1 LSVPSTSESK
11 LSHFLAKEDLYPGIT
26 TVRHM
31 GLPIPTKLEEPLVV
45 ALDRLVGD
53 GLYQSRSEAI
63 RDAVR
68 TLVER
73 RYVSKT
79 RFLRVIA
86 EISAQVILSAHSD
99 TVTDII
105 LYGSVATGRVSEDS
119 DIDVLILVSVKGHE
133 SASQLEIR
141 IHEITYSIAL
151 ASGSVITPIVLEKRR
166 FLALCRIGEH
176 FAKEVVRH
184 GIPLHGMILHELR
197 KQTVPPKG

>member
-1 LSVPSTSESK
+1 
-11 LSHFLAKEDLYPGIT
+11 
-26 TVRHM
+26 M
-31 GLPIPTKLEEPLVV
+31 GLPIPTKLEEPLVA

-73 RYVSKT
+73 RYVSKI

-105 LYGSVATGRVSEDS
+105 LYGSVATGKLSEDS
-119 DIDVLILVSVKGHE
+119 DIDILILVSIKGHE
-133 SASQLEIR
+133 SSSELEIR
-141 IHEITYSIAL
+141 IHETTYPIAL
-151 ASGSVITPIVLEKRR
+151 ASASVITPIVLEKRR
-166 FLALCRIGEH
+166 FLALCRNGEH
-176 FAKEVVRH
+176 FAKEVVMH
-184 GIPLHGMILHELR
+184 GIPLHGMTLRELR
-197 KQTVPPKG
+197 KQRIPAKG